1 MVVAEEMIKYFFT
14 NSDSAST
21 TACLL
26 AASPICLFLS
36 ARRDLCRGQG
46 WKRRRVALARRRGGS
61 RSDGKRSNSDQ
72 DWRER
77 TRGLLEVDE
86 MDAISS
92 SVRVLQ
98 M

>member
-1 MVVAEEMIKYFFT
+1 MVKF
-14 NSDSAST
+14 AS
-21 TACLL
+21 
-26 AASPICLFLS
+26 SY
-36 ARRDLCRGQG
+36 RRVEISVEGRGG
-46 WKRRRVALARRRGGS
+46 KRRRVAQ
-61 RSDGKRSNSDQ
+61 SDGRRSNSDQ
-72 DWRER
+72 DWRERRR